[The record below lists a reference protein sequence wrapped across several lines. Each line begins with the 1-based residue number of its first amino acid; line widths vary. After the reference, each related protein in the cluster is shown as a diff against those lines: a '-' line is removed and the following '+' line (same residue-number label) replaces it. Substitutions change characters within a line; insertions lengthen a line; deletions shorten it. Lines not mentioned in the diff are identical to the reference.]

1 MSKNEMVKVSLEQQI
16 EERKMQRMRRKKEDK
31 EIADDFVQGM
41 NFKAKQQQKRIMKKH
56 LITELKTLPDMWSK
70 TAKLNH
76 LKRLVEYKTSTVVAD
91 TKIDDALK
99 EATAKLMK
107 IDPFASKFI
116 EKEKISQALAPINE
130 APQVNLT
137 RNLIDSFRKKVK
149 SVKSVDK
156 KSRARSIKSAATME
170 DDWSREAKSIVN
182 QKLTLDVVESMD
194 RRRTIATEH

>member
-1 MSKNEMVKVSLEQQI
+1 
-16 EERKMQRMRRKKEDK
+16 
-31 EIADDFVQGM
+31 
-41 NFKAKQQQKRIMKKH
+41 MKKH

-137 RNLIDSFRKKVK
+137 RNLIDSFRKKIK
-149 SVKSVDK
+149 SVKSGDK

-182 QKLTLDVVESMD
+182 
-194 RRRTIATEH
+194 

>member
-1 MSKNEMVKVSLEQQI
+1 
-16 EERKMQRMRRKKEDK
+16 
-31 EIADDFVQGM
+31 
-41 NFKAKQQQKRIMKKH
+41 MKKH

-149 SVKSVDK
+149 SVKSGDK
-156 KSRARSIKSAATME
+156 KSRTRSIKSAATME

-182 QKLTLDVVESMD
+182 
-194 RRRTIATEH
+194 